1 MTVAS
6 RSLDML
12 KLLMQNKSDITIK
25 DPKGDTVKDL
35 IYRYMQKDTLML
47 DTYRKYENK
56 MLLEKIFNR

>member
-1 MTVAS
+1 
-6 RSLDML
+6 ML

-56 MLLEKIFNR
+56 MLIEKIFNR